1 MARVEPYI
9 LAYDIADPKRLQKVH
24 KQLKKWGLP
33 LQYSVFTLD
42 LSERSAATL
51 MTILERLTDSE
62 QDDVRLY
69 RMPQG
74 QGEWIG
80 PAPIGEGVILTGVK
94 SADMVRKMVKRGMRV
109 RSEES

>member
-42 LSERSAATL
+42 LNDREAATL
-51 MTILERLTDSE
+51 MSILGRLADNE
-62 QDDVRLY
+62 HDDIRLY

-80 PAPIGEGVILTGVK
+80 LAPVGDGVILTGVK
-94 SADMVRKMVKRGMRV
+94 SADIILRMVKRGT
-109 RSEES
+109 

>member
-9 LAYDIADPKRLQKVH
+9 LAYDIADPKRLKKVH
-24 KQLKKWGLP
+24 KQLKKWGIP

-42 LSERSAATL
+42 LSERSAKTL
-51 MTILERLTDSE
+51 MAILERMTDSE
-62 QDDVRLY
+62 HDDVRLY

-80 PAPIGEGVILTGVK
+80 PSPIGEGIILTGVK
-94 SADMVRKMVKRGMRV
+94 STDMVRSMMKRGMGTP
-109 RSEES
+109 SEE